1 MKLRAGRLAA
11 IAGVLVFAASLK
23 LVEAFGDARAQNSP
37 TGGTPDSAQTGA
49 LAGAVMAASSAPR
62 GTGTGGANPLDAEF
76 LVELRQREVRL
87 AEREAEL
94 AERMTELARL
104 EARIGTQLRALQ
116 EAEQALAATM
126 ALADQAAETDL
137 VRLTSLFE
145 AMRPEQ
151 AAAVVSEMA
160 PEFAAGLIGR
170 LQPATAATIM
180 AGLEPRFA
188 YGLAAILAGRNA
200 EVPRRVEP

>member
-1 MKLRAGRLAA
+1 MRLRAGKLAA
-11 IAGVLVFAASLK
+11 IATVLAIAASLK
-23 LVEAFGDARAQNSP
+23 LVEAIGDARAQNLSTEGLP
-37 TGGTPDSAQTGA
+37 P
-49 LAGAVMAASSAPR
+49 ASSTEPQASRREAVAAP
-62 GTGTGGANPLDAEF
+62 GDPVDAGL
-76 LVELRQREVRL
+76 LVELHQRETRL

-94 AERMTELARL
+94 GARMTELSGL
-104 EARIGTQLRALQ
+104 EDRIGAQLRALQ
-116 EAEQALAATM
+116 EAEQELAATM
-126 ALADQAAETDL
+126 ALADQAAESDL

-170 LQPATAATIM
+170 LQPDTAATIM

-200 EVPRRVEP
+200 EVPRRASP